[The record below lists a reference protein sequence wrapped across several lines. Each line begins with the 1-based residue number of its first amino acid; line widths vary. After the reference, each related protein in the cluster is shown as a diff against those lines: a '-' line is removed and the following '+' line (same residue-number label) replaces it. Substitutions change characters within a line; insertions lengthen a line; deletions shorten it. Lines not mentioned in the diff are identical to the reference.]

1 MKAKMR
7 FTLEVMAGS
16 QLPSVQVWS
25 CCKSLRVWPM
35 EERAFFLP
43 QDQAPRLLSQLEKT
57 I

>member
-7 FTLEVMAGS
+7 FTIEVVAGS

-25 CCKSLRVWPM
+25 CWKSQRVWPIGG
-35 EERAFFLP
+35 ASLFSSTLP
-43 QDQAPRLLSQLEKT
+43 APRLLSQLEKT